1 VYRFAAAYNT
11 WRLIGRSNGVPAG
24 TYGGNKTPV
33 QITIDATGIISRIE
47 NKPIPPATLTSS
59 GLMQAGIGLGVA
71 DNQGLVN
78 VIPPTASN
86 IGGVK
91 AGPNVN
97 IDPTGIISV
106 PDSSFVT
113 KGVVKLN
120 DTLTSTSVSE
130 ALTAA
135 KGKQLQDEI
144 NALRFNSLIFCGIYN
159 ASTSSLDYVTSE
171 GASKGFVKGD
181 NIPTPQESLNGCF
194 VIVSRSGTPQP
205 PAPQQ
210 LLESG
215 DWLLIDTD
223 PLQWVDIPIG
233 RSIVA
238 QQIEFTPVPNLPE
251 TNVQD
256 AIAYIQLELDDIQI
270 YTGEGLV
277 GGPISRY
284 GTISLAPPTKTT
296 IGGVKAGPNIV
307 ISADGLISVQ
317 SGGNVGTVTEIRTT
331 SGITGGPITTTG
343 EISLADSPVIPGFY
357 KYASVAVDQKGRL
370 VSAVKG
376 DDPVLVKDYL
386 NKGDLLVG
394 SGAGVYTQFPIGS
407 NGQVLAVDVTTPSGL
422 KWTNESPTGVT
433 EVNTGE
439 GLTGGPIT
447 STGVISLTNT
457 SVTPGSYTNANI
469 TVDAQGRIT
478 AAGNGNVSGG
488 TVTSVTAGTGL
499 LGGTITSSGTISLSP
514 ATTGAL
520 GGVIPDGTTITVQ
533 PDGTITAV
541 SGGVGTLQEVT
552 DNGATTDNTVD
563 FLIPGSSPALSAIQI
578 DPLSGKISVFPQGPN
593 DSGLYVTPNAV
604 FFGNSTGILSATGL
618 YPLGIRFNGSLGME
632 LYTTSSA
639 NAPIRIRPGDTA
651 DTVTFGTTSTTITT
665 PVTIDRA
672 GQLGSPNL
680 TLRPGGNGKA
690 ISIHGNGIIE
700 FLSPSG
706 GQYYAS
712 IVPGVEYLDLAVAN
726 GGTVVRIGSL
736 TTDIT
741 NQLVASGIA
750 YPTTDGTAGQV
761 LSTNG
766 ASDIGWLTTA
776 EVVAAPAS
784 SNTPGKEGQ
793 IAFGTGFFYWH
804 DGTEWLRAS
813 GTPF

>member
-1 VYRFAAAYNT
+1 MAKLIFPKNPVDGQLYPNPPIAGANVYRFAAAYNT
-11 WRLIGRSNGVPAG
+11 WRLIGRSNGVSAG

-33 QITIDATGIISRIE
+33 QITIDATGIISGIE

-59 GLMQAGIGLGVA
+59 GLMQPGIGLGVS

-91 AGPNVN
+91 AGSNVN
-97 IDPTGIISV
+97 IDANGIISI
-106 PDSSFVT
+106 PDSSSVT

-120 DTLTSTSVSE
+120 DTLSSTSTAE

-135 KGKQLQDEI
+135 KGKLLQDQI
-144 NALRFNSLIFCGIYN
+144 NSLQFNALIFCGIYN

-171 GASKGFVKGD
+171 GSNKGFVKGD
-181 NIPTPQESLNGCF
+181 NIPAPQESLNGCF
-194 VIVSRSGTPQP
+194 VIVSKSGTPQP

-215 DWLLIDTD
+215 DWLVLDTN

-238 QQIEFTPVPNLPE
+238 QQIDFTPVPNLPE

-256 AIAYIQLELDDIQI
+256 AIAYVQLELDDIQI

-277 GGPISRY
+277 GGPISRN

-317 SGGNVGTVTEIRTT
+317 SGGNVGTVTEIRTAN
-331 SGITGGPITTTG
+331 GIIGGPITTTG
-343 EISLADSPVIPGFY
+343 EISLADSPVVPGFY
-357 KYASVAVDQKGRL
+357 KYASVAVDQKGRI

-376 DDPVLVKDYL
+376 DDPVLIKDYL

-407 NGQVLAVDVTTPSGL
+407 NGQILAVDVTTPSGL

-433 EVNTGE
+433 EVNTGK
-439 GLTGGPIT
+439 GLIGGPII
-447 STGVISLTNT
+447 STGTLSLANT
-457 SVTPGSYTNANI
+457 TVTAGSYTNANI

-478 AAGNGNVSGG
+478 AAANGSVSGG

-514 ATTGAL
+514 ATTSVL

-541 SGGVGTLQEVT
+541 SRGVGTLQEVT
-552 DNGATTDNTVD
+552 DNGATTTNTVD
-563 FLIPGSSPALSAIQI
+563 LI
-578 DPLSGKISVFPQGPN
+578 DPGTTNVAIRLDPAAGAISVFPQVVG
-593 DSGLYVTPNAV
+593 DSGFYVTPSAV
-604 FFGNSTGILSATGL
+604 FFGDSTGTISAAGAF
-618 YPLGIRFNGSLGME
+618 PLGIRLNGSLGME
-632 LYTTSSA
+632 LYTSSAA
-639 NAPIRIRPGDTA
+639 NAPIKVRPGDTT
-651 DTVTFGTTSTTITT
+651 DTVTFGVATTI
-665 PVTIDRA
+665 ISN
-672 GQLGSPNL
+672 QLQASG
-680 TLRPGGNGKA
+680 
-690 ISIHGNGIIE
+690 
-700 FLSPSG
+700 LSYPTS
-706 GQYYAS
+706 
-712 IVPGVEYLDLAVAN
+712 D
-726 GGTVVRIGSL
+726 GTV
-736 TTDIT
+736 
-741 NQLVASGIA
+741 NQ
-750 YPTTDGTAGQV
+750 T

-766 ASDIGWLTTA
+766 AGDIGWLTTA

-784 SNTPGKEGQ
+784 SSTPGREGQ

>member
-1 VYRFAAAYNT
+1 MAKLIFPKNPVDGQLYPNPPISGANVYRFAAAYNT

-33 QITIDATGIISRIE
+33 QITIDATGIISKIE

-59 GLMQAGIGLGVA
+59 GLMQPGIGLGVA

-91 AGPNVN
+91 AGPNIN

-120 DTLTSTSVSE
+120 DTLTSTSTSE

-135 KGKQLQDEI
+135 KGKQLQDQI
-144 NALRFNSLIFCGIYN
+144 NSLQFNSLIFCGIYN

-171 GASKGFVKGD
+171 GTSKGFVKGD
-181 NIPTPQESLNGCF
+181 NIPPPQESLNGCF

-215 DWLLIDTD
+215 DWLVIDTD

-233 RSIVA
+233 RNIVA
-238 QQIEFTPVPNLPE
+238 QQIDFTPVPNLPE

-270 YTGEGLV
+270 DTGEGLV
-277 GGPISRY
+277 GGPITRY

-317 SGGNVGTVTEIRTT
+317 PGGNVGTITEIRTAN
-331 SGITGGPITTTG
+331 GITGGPITTTG

-439 GLTGGPIT
+439 GLTGGPI
-447 STGVISLTNT
+447 V
-457 SVTPGSYTNANI
+457 
-469 TVDAQGRIT
+469 
-478 AAGNGNVSGG
+478 
-488 TVTSVTAGTGL
+488 
-499 LGGTITSSGTISLSP
+499 SSGTISIKP
-514 ATTGAL
+514 ATIASL
-520 GGVIPDGTTITVQ
+520 GGVKPDGTSITISPEGV
-533 PDGTITAV
+533 ITAV
-541 SGGVGTLQEVT
+541 PSGSGTVKQINTGVGLSGGPITDTGTVS
-552 DNGATTDNTVD
+552 
-563 FLIPGSSPALSAIQI
+563 LIPAT
-578 DPLSGKISVFPQGPN
+578 
-593 DSGLYVTPNAV
+593 DSEIGGVKPD
-604 FFGNSTGILSATGL
+604 G
-618 YPLGIRFNGSLGME
+618 
-632 LYTTSSA
+632 
-639 NAPIRIRPGDTA
+639 
-651 DTVTFGTTSTTITT
+651 
-665 PVTIDRA
+665 VTI
-672 GQLGSPNL
+672 
-680 TLRPGGNGKA
+680 K
-690 ISIHGNGIIE
+690 
-700 FLSPSG
+700 
-706 GQYYAS
+706 
-712 IVPGVEYLDLAVAN
+712 V
-726 GGTVVRIGSL
+726 
-736 TTDIT
+736 
-741 NQLVASGIA
+741 
-750 YPTTDGTAGQV
+750 TTDGTLSAVSAGAERQTV
-761 LSTNG
+761 SG
-766 ASDIGWLTTA
+766 TTA
-776 EVVAAPAS
+776 ILNDGQLGNLDITGFKSYALMKIECTDSAWVRIYTDPAS
-784 SNTPGKEGQ
+784 RAADASRNIGNDPLP
-793 IAFGTGFFYWH
+793 GTGVIAEANIVSPSSSVSFAPFTLGGNLENPV
-804 DGTEWLRAS
+804 GTKIYLAVQNLS
-813 GTPF
+813 GTSKSFSISLTILPLEF